1 MVLPSTNNVQALQK
15 ETAELK
21 AKISNLE
28 RQIAHIQ
35 KNCQHLFFETP
46 FMRKCIK
53 CQYVEILYY

>member
-15 ETAELK
+15 EIAELK

-35 KNCQHLFFETP
+35 KKLPAFVFRDTVHAKMHQVPIC
-46 FMRKCIK
+46 
-53 CQYVEILYY
+53 